1 MKSCRIEKNIWQWVV
16 ELKLFGRK
24 LEFWNFFEDWSFKNY
39 LKIEV
44 LKIKF
49 KNWKFG
55 N

>member
-1 MKSCRIEKNIWQWVV
+1 MKKCTIEKYLTKGVK
-16 ELKLFGRK
+16 LKLFRRK
-24 LEFWNFFEDWSFKNY
+24 LEFWYLFEDWSLENY

-49 KNWKFG
+49 KNWNLG